1 MQFSPPSLQPA
12 GTPAARKGREHAC
25 RALSSSHDITHNT
38 RPSPLG
44 RACRRELGNAVFVVA
59 VGQNPSLLQK
69 KTIRTR
75 QAQKR
80 DPPGPAGGA
89 RTPAAGRRSQSTS
102 TVRARG
108 GPDAANGARHARRA
122 NCGRLPAG
130 ARCIVQKTS
139 EVNLHR
145 MQLQNPRR
153 RSRSTPYYDMIREPR
168 CVLRVRRVCPAVA
181 WWRRVPPARRVGFP
195 SRGVAA
201 RRVAARLARL
211 LAGRSR
217 LAGSGRESRSGRRS
231 SRKTVVR
238 KRVRAR
244 RIGLSTQQTLYEI
257 QRTGQAN
264 LVCAWRP
271 RQQTEQK

>member
-1 MQFSPPSLQPA
+1 MQSSSLPWARILRFCKRRLSEPDRHKSAIPRDRRAALGRLPPA
-12 GTPAARKGREHAC
+12 GAA
-25 RALSSSHDITHNT
+25 
-38 RPSPLG
+38 
-44 RACRRELGNAVFVVA
+44 
-59 VGQNPSLLQK
+59 
-69 KTIRTR
+69 
-75 QAQKR
+75 
-80 DPPGPAGGA
+80 
-89 RTPAAGRRSQSTS
+89 SQPQPC
-102 TVRARG
+102 ARG